1 MEMEEDEEVE
11 KGDLAGA
18 PASPL
23 VHPLSPPPG
32 QIDTTPV
39 SQPAQPPPQLYLLYI
54 PTPNPRVSLS
64 LSLRRKNRESS
75 GITRNST
82 RVTAGIEIRAR
93 ARARACM
100 YMRVRVCFACR
111 PSMRLFFSLSSENV
125 SMLDE

>member
-1 MEMEEDEEVE
+1 MEEDEEVE
-11 KGDLAGA
+11 KRDLAGA

-93 ARARACM
+93 ARARVYVYACACLP
-100 YMRVRVCFACR
+100 RVSPEYAAF
-111 PSMRLFFSLSSENV
+111 FFSILGKCI
-125 SMLDE
+125 DA